1 MLAFLRDMMGQ
12 WLRQTREMNYLL
24 FNELILLI
32 DQTTFSMT
40 DHIRT
45 VYLHTAIY
53 SSFCNYGIYPY
64 PVIG

>member
-45 VYLHTAIY
+45 VYLTLLSIHL
-53 SSFCNYGIYPY
+53 S
-64 PVIG
+64 VIMVYTHIRS